1 METDY
6 PMKVPKNRRTRKWAF
21 LMILL
26 AIVLGAAAA
35 FYWDQYV
42 PTSKHEAPSFDGM
55 TKPIFYQGAMLDKPA
70 QGKEET
76 LKLPFDIVK
85 EQIDPNMIYET
96 SSDSTIITTQDKVLR
111 LKTSQLTGMINEKP
125 FTLKFPLEKINGSL
139 YLPIQPLEDLY
150 RIELRESED
159 TGAVILLKEGD
170 TLQWGKTAAFPD
182 KPDKT
187 VPMRKEP
194 FIKSPILADLK
205 QSELVMIWSEEPEW
219 YKVQLTNGYMGYI
232 SKKQLSKDKTETI
245 PKKELPPSFV
255 PAKPIN
261 GKINLTWDQMTTP
274 KNPDTSK
281 FPPMPGLNVVSPTWF
296 HLDDGQGTLKNLA
309 DPAYVKWAHDQNIQV
324 WALFSNGFEPK
335 RTTEALSTYDKR
347 MKMIKQLLSYAQL
360 YSLQGINIDFENVST
375 KDKDNLTQFVREM
388 VPLMHEQGL
397 IMSMDVTPKSNS
409 EMWSLFYDRKA
420 LIDSLDYMMIM
431 AYDEFWASSPTAGSV
446 SSLPWVEKNV
456 VKLMKEDQI
465 PASKLILG
473 VPFYTRVWT
482 EETVDGKT
490 KVSSKSVY
498 METPQKTIKEKNL
511 TPVFL
516 PEAGQNYVEYK
527 DGDKLNK
534 IWLEDE
540 VSMKARL
547 DLVKKYNLAGV
558 ASWRRG
564 YETPSIWNLIK
575 TSLEK

>member
-1 METDY
+1 
-6 PMKVPKNRRTRKWAF
+6 MKVPKNRRTRKWAF

-85 EQIDPNMIYET
+85 EQIDPTMIYET

-111 LKTSQLTGMINEKP
+111 LKTSQLTGMVNEKP

-150 RIELRESED
+150 RIELRESEE

-205 QSELVMIWSEEPEW
+205 QSEFVMIWSEEPEW
-219 YKVQLTNGYMGYI
+219 YKVQLANGYMGYI

-245 PKKELPPSFV
+245 PKKELQPSFV

-397 IMSMDVTPKSNS
+397 IVSMDVTPKSNS

-575 TSLEK
+575 TSLDK